1 MVCKEKRAMSIYL
14 QGKEAELVGIVCGD
28 DAIVEVWTD
37 DGMVWPDITGAAG
50 GVVIEPPASSSDDW
64 PYWQHALSAVETGN
78 VGNTCHLRFTVD
90 GVDYYVNRAP
100 RGKQRVVLEG
110 NVIKL
115 NSSQQAA
122 LAGKLGEYVEVQAVV
137 PTRYGWWRQF
147 PYSNST
153 ANRFSVSWNM
163 PLLPRTRFELSGR
176 KGQKREWAY
185 VNFIESVS
193 LPSGYITKYNGYNQI
208 TGKGRYIFTVY
219 SPEVQEVVNN
229 DNACELIFNTYGS
242 TYCAN
247 GVRPIWPGFK
257 KVFQLQVIAEF

>member
-1 MVCKEKRAMSIYL
+1 MSIYL
-14 QGKEAELVGIVCGD
+14 QGKEAELVGIEQD
-28 DAIVEVWTD
+28 NAAIIEVWTE

-64 PYWQHALSAVETGN
+64 PYWQHALSAAETRN

-90 GVDYYVNRAP
+90 GVDYYINRAP

-115 NSSQQAA
+115 NSGQQAA

-137 PTRYGWWRQF
+137 PTRYGGWRQF
-147 PYSNST
+147 PYSNNTSSRT
-153 ANRFSVSWNM
+153 SRSWN
-163 PLLPRTRFELSGR
+163 LPFLPQTYFELSGS

-185 VNFIESVS
+185 VQFVEAVS
-193 LPSGYITKYNGYNQI
+193 LPSGHITKYNVDKAI
-208 TGKGRYIFTVY
+208 TGKGRYAFTEY
-219 SPEVQEVVNN
+219 SPKVQDIVNN

-242 TYCAN
+242 TYCNN
-247 GVRPIWPGFK
+247 GVRPVWPGFK
-257 KVFQLQVIAEF
+257 KVFQLRVIAEF